1 MWYWYD
7 MWYDSAMSI
16 TAYYMYQIPYNVV
29 YCRNTVLFSTGI
41 VSTIRV
47 PVHTTCTAIGDEKN
61 ATKNAKPKLTW
72 ADVLDKDQVRG
83 RSETVRSK
91 GNAVMGDLTLFLK
104 VAHPA
109 IEIEA

>member
-1 MWYWYD
+1 M
-7 MWYDSAMSI
+7 
-16 TAYYMYQIPYNVV
+16 QI
-29 YCRNTVLFSTGI
+29 
-41 VSTIRV
+41 
-47 PVHTTCTAIGDEKN
+47 
-61 ATKNAKPKLTW
+61 KNAKPKLTW